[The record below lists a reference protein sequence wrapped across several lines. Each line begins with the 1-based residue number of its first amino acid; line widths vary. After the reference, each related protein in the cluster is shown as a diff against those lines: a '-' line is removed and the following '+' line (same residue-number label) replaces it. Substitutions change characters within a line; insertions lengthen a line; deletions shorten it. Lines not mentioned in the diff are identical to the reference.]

1 LERDKIAECWGCG
14 KYFFVRI
21 MTEAMLEEK
30 EIYLCPKCH
39 TSMNSNGLSIDEE
52 DENSS
57 PVISPWVPYVTPWYP
72 DHIGIGDTWPSWK
85 TPIITCSIYG
95 EGDFYE

>member
-57 PVISPWVPYVTPWYP
+57 PIISPVINPWVPYVDPCWINPWP
-72 DHIGIGDTWPSWK
+72 LWSGTHT
-85 TPIITCSIYG
+85 ITGSTYG
-95 EGDFYE
+95 EGDCYE